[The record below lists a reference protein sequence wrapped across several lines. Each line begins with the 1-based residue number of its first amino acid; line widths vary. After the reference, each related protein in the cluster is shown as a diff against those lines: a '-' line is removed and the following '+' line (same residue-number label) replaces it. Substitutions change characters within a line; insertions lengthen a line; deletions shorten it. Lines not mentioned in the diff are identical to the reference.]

1 MRYHGRSCTSAT
13 LQLPKDQSAMDETHQ
28 PLPEAR
34 QPLIQRMLAE
44 WKTLAILGGPILI
57 AQVAQMA
64 NGVID
69 TVMAGHASAEDLAA
83 VGIGSS
89 LWMPLFLFFMGML
102 GALQPIISGYN
113 GARTTQ
119 KIMPATWQ
127 GIYIAAAG
135 TVVMALLLT
144 NVHPILAL
152 LKLDPHTAGI
162 TQGYLDAF
170 AWGIPAL
177 LLINALRGLT
187 DGLGHTRVIMAFSV
201 LSTLINL
208 PLNYIFIYGK
218 LGLPAMGGVGCGWAT
233 SISNGVA
240 AIAMLIY
247 LNRSE
252 TFRQFHLIADW
263 VKPDLAGI
271 RYILRIGV
279 PIGFTIFVEASM
291 FAIIALF
298 LAPLGPVVVAGHQIA
313 LNVVSL
319 LFMLPLS
326 IGMALTLRVSF
337 LVGARAPDSAR
348 LISRSSLI
356 LASAIALLFATL
368 LFVFS
373 GAIASL
379 YSGDAEVQAVTIRLL
394 TFAAMFQIADVIQVT
409 CISALRGYKDTR
421 IPMFIML
428 FSFWGVGL
436 PLGYVLTFTDWLWPA
451 LGAAGF
457 WVGLTAGLTSA
468 SLLLGWR
475 LFRFQPPPVDE
486 NNQPAAVGTGSG
498 MG

>member
-1 MRYHGRSCTSAT
+1 MDIREPSTT
-13 LQLPKDQSAMDETHQ
+13 MDETHQ

-34 QPLIQRMLAE
+34 QPLLDRVFAE
-44 WKTLAILGGPILI
+44 WRTLAILGGPILI

-69 TVMAGHASAEDLAA
+69 TVMAGHASAQDLAA

-89 LWMPLFLFFMGML
+89 LWMPLFLFFMGVL
-102 GALQPIISGYN
+102 SALQPIISGYN
-113 GARTTQ
+113 GAGSRE

-127 GIYIAAAG
+127 GLYLAAG
-135 TVVMALLLT
+135 GSAIMILLLI
-144 NVHPILAL
+144 NVKPVLTL
-152 LKLDPHTAGI
+152 LELDANTTRI

-170 AWGIPAL
+170 AWGVPAIL
-177 LLINALRGLT
+177 LMAALRGLT

-218 LGLPAMGGVGCGWAT
+218 LGLPAMGGIGCGWAT
-233 SISNGVA
+233 SLSNGFA
-240 AIAMLIY
+240 AVAMLVY
-247 LNRSE
+247 LNRSHVY
-252 TFRQFHLIADW
+252 RNFHLIADW
-263 VKPDLAGI
+263 AAPDRVGLG
-271 RYILRIGV
+271 YILRIGM

-291 FAIIALF
+291 FAVIALF

-326 IGMALTLRVSF
+326 LGMALTLRVSF
-337 LVGARAPDSAR
+337 LIGARAPESAR
-348 LISRSSLI
+348 LISRSSLV
-356 LASAIALLFATL
+356 LAAAIALVFATL
-368 LFVFS
+368 LYTFS
-373 GAIASL
+373 PEIAAL
-379 YSGDAEVQAVTIRLL
+379 YSGEADVRAVTVALL
-394 TFAAMFQIADVIQVT
+394 GFAALFQVADVVQVT

-428 FSFWGVGL
+428 FSFWGIGL
-436 PLGYVLTFTDWLWPA
+436 PLGYTLTFTDGILPA
-451 LGAAGF
+451 MGAAGF
-457 WVGLTAGLTSA
+457 WVGLTCGLISA

-475 LFRFQPPPVDE
+475 LFRYTPDQAE
-486 NNQPAAVGTGSG
+486 
-498 MG
+498 

>member
-1 MRYHGRSCTSAT
+1 
-13 LQLPKDQSAMDETHQ
+13 MDETHQ
-28 PLPEAR
+28 PLPEVR
-34 QPLIQRMLAE
+34 KSLVSRTLTE

-57 AQVAQMA
+57 AQIAQMA

-69 TVMAGHASAEDLAA
+69 TVMAGHASAEDLAG

-113 GARTTQ
+113 GARTPE

-127 GIYIAAAG
+127 GLYIAAVGA
-135 TVVMALLLT
+135 MIMILLLT
-144 NVHPILAL
+144 NVHPVLEG
-152 LKLDPHTAGI
+152 LKLEANTARI
-162 TQGYLDAF
+162 TQGYLNAF

-177 LLINALRGLT
+177 LLMTALRGLT

-208 PLNYIFIYGK
+208 PMNYIFIYGK
-218 LGLPAMGGVGCGWAT
+218 LGLPAMGGIGCGWAT

-240 AIAMLIY
+240 ALALLTY
-247 LNRSE
+247 LSRS
-252 TFRQFHLIADW
+252 QLYKKFHLIADW
-263 VKPDLAGI
+263 AKPSSALIRHILSIGI
-271 RYILRIGV
+271 PIGV
-279 PIGFTIFVEASM
+279 TIFVEASV
-291 FAIIALF
+291 FSVIALF

-337 LVGARAPDSAR
+337 LIGAGAPDTAR

-356 LASAIALLFATL
+356 LASATALVFATL

-373 GAIASL
+373 QGIAAL
-379 YSGDAEVQAVTIRLL
+379 YTSDTSVQAVTIRLL
-394 TFAAMFQIADVIQVT
+394 MFAAFFQVADVIQVT
-409 CISALRGYKDTR
+409 CISALRGYKDTF
-421 IPMFIML
+421 IPLLIML

-436 PLGYVLTFTDWLWPA
+436 PLGYVLTFTDIIA
-451 LGAAGF
+451 RAMGAAGF
-457 WVGLTAGLTSA
+457 WIGLTGGLASA
-468 SLLLGWR
+468 SVLLGWR
-475 LFRFQPPPVDE
+475 LFRYRPRTIV
-486 NNQPAAVGTGSG
+486 AS
-498 MG
+498 

>member
-1 MRYHGRSCTSAT
+1 
-13 LQLPKDQSAMDETHQ
+13 MDETHQ

-34 QPLIQRMLAE
+34 QPLISRTLTE

-113 GARTTQ
+113 GARATS

-127 GIYIAAAG
+127 GIYISAGG
-135 TVVMALLLT
+135 TVAMVLLLT
-144 NVHPILAL
+144 NVHPVLAL
-152 LKLDPHTAGI
+152 LNMDPHTAGI
-162 TQGYLDAF
+162 TQGYLNAF
-170 AWGIPAL
+170 AWGIPAML
-177 LLINALRGLT
+177 LMNALRGLT

-233 SISNGVA
+233 SLSNGVA
-240 AIAMLIY
+240 AIALLIY
-247 LNRSE
+247 LNRSR
-252 TFRQFHLIADW
+252 TFKQFHLLADW
-263 VKPDLAGI
+263 VKPNLAGI

-291 FAIIALF
+291 FSVIALF
-298 LAPLGPVVVAGHQIA
+298 LAPLGPVTVAGHQIA

-337 LVGARAPDSAR
+337 LVGARAPDTAR
-348 LISRSSLI
+348 LISRSSLL
-356 LASAIALLFATL
+356 LASAVALVFATL
-368 LFVFS
+368 LFVFA
-373 GAIASL
+373 GQIAAL
-379 YSGDAEVQAVTIRLL
+379 YTVDPDVRAVTVRLL

-428 FSFWGVGL
+428 FSFWGLGM
-436 PLGYVLTFTDWLWPA
+436 PLGYLLTFTDWILPA

-475 LFRFQPPPVDE
+475 LFRYRPGDGDGDDRAG
-486 NNQPAAVGTGSG
+486 NNPIQAGVATT
-498 MG
+498 

>member
-1 MRYHGRSCTSAT
+1 
-13 LQLPKDQSAMDETHQ
+13 MDEIHQ
-28 PLPEAR
+28 PLPETR
-34 QPLIQRMLAE
+34 QPLVARALTE
-44 WKTLAILGGPILI
+44 WRTLAILGGPILI

-113 GARTTQ
+113 GARATE

-127 GIYIAAAG
+127 GLYLAALG
-135 TVVMALLLT
+135 SVIMILLLT
-144 NVHPILAL
+144 HVQPVLAL
-152 LKLDPHTAGI
+152 LNLEANTARI

-170 AWGIPAL
+170 AWGVPAL
-177 LLINALRGLT
+177 LLITALRGLT

-208 PLNYIFIYGK
+208 PMNYIFIYGK
-218 LGLPAMGGVGCGWAT
+218 LGLPAMGGIGCGWAT
-233 SISNGVA
+233 SISNGAA
-240 AIAMLIY
+240 AIALLVY
-247 LNRSE
+247 LNRS
-252 TFRQFHLIADW
+252 RVYQHFHLIADW

-271 RYILRIGV
+271 RYILGIGV
-279 PIGFTIFVEASM
+279 PIGFTIFVEASL
-291 FAIIALF
+291 FSVIALF

-337 LVGARAPDSAR
+337 LMGARAPDTAR
-348 LISRSSLI
+348 LIARSSLI
-356 LASAIALLFATL
+356 LAAATALVFAILLFI
-368 LFVFS
+368 FS
-373 GAIASL
+373 REISAL
-379 YSGDAEVQAVTIRLL
+379 YTSDTAVQAVTVRLL
-394 TFAAMFQIADVIQVT
+394 LFAAIFQIADVIQVT

-436 PLGYVLTFTDWLWPA
+436 PLGYLLTFTDWLLPA
-451 LGAAGF
+451 MGAAGF
-457 WVGLTAGLTSA
+457 WVGLTGGLASA
-468 SLLLGWR
+468 SILLGWR
-475 LFRFQPPPVDE
+475 LFLYTPDSDPAAPPVS
-486 NNQPAAVGTGSG
+486 SG
-498 MG
+498 GR

>member
-1 MRYHGRSCTSAT
+1 
-13 LQLPKDQSAMDETHQ
+13 MDENHQ

-34 QPLIQRMLAE
+34 QPLVRRTLAE

-69 TVMAGHASAEDLAA
+69 TVMAGHASARDLAA

-113 GARTTQ
+113 GARQ
-119 KIMPATWQ
+119 HSKIMPATWQ
-127 GIYIAAAG
+127 GIYIAAGG
-135 TVVMALLLT
+135 TVIMALLLT
-144 NVHPILAL
+144 NVHPVLAM
-152 LKLDPHTAGI
+152 LKMDTETAGI
-162 TQGYLDAF
+162 TQGYLNAF

-233 SISNGVA
+233 SLSNGTA
-240 AIAMLIY
+240 AIALLIY
-247 LNRSE
+247 LNRSR
-252 TFRQFHLIADW
+252 TFRQFHLLADW
-263 VKPDLAGI
+263 VKPNWRGI
-271 RYILRIGV
+271 RYILGIGV

-291 FAIIALF
+291 FSVIALF
-298 LAPLGPVVVAGHQIA
+298 LAPLGPVIVAGHQIA

-337 LVGARAPDSAR
+337 LVGARAPDTAR

-356 LASAIALLFATL
+356 LASAVALIFATL

-373 GAIASL
+373 AQIAAL
-379 YSGDAEVQAVTIRLL
+379 YTGDQAVRDVTIRLL
-394 TFAAMFQIADVIQVT
+394 AFAAMFQVADVIQVT

-436 PLGYVLTFTDWLWPA
+436 PLGYVLTFTDLLWPA

-468 SLLLGWR
+468 SVLLGWR
-475 LFRFQPPPVDE
+475 LFRYRPGNHHHDE
-486 NNQPAAVGTGSG
+486 PDSRTSVQAGSATS
-498 MG
+498 